1 MKGLHWYQ
9 LSIISKFYGI
19 PKSIASHI
27 FRSSLFWMSLLIW
40 FHWKLMREA
49 VAPQASDAVFVLCP
63 MFVQSS
69 HVTAIVFGVSII
81 SVFTLANPHQRTPPT
96 PIHVKATL
104 PTSGNCGL
112 VSEAGVASR
121 FSSQEMRLLLFS
133 RLLPF
138 GLLKIELK
146 LYAIKAATE

>member
-1 MKGLHWYQ
+1 
-9 LSIISKFYGI
+9 
-19 PKSIASHI
+19 
-27 FRSSLFWMSLLIW
+27 
-40 FHWKLMREA
+40 MREA

-96 PIHVKATL
+96 PIHVKATP

-112 VSEAGVASR
+112 VSEADVASPI
-121 FSSQEMRLLLFS
+121 FLAGNE
-133 RLLPF
+133 
-138 GLLKIELK
+138 
-146 LYAIKAATE
+146 AAAV